1 MEQAQDEGAGAV
13 DVGTA
18 DLGGDEACGREESGS
33 ARREREDD
41 LVEKE
46 QDVERRARRTL
57 LDRIRREQLVR
68 RPPRHLL
75 GPPRRP
81 PLLDRVETELVV
93 VLVLRLLVHLVVVPQ
108 AEHLFE
114 RQALPDEVQDGLD
127 VLDRED
133 AAPDL
138 ALEAGRRR
146 ADEPG
151 AVAQAQVGVPE
162 DGLRAYMSES
172 QLLMVMQRRE
182 RERDGPGASW
192 SCPACA
198 TL

>member
-1 MEQAQDEGAGAV
+1 M
-13 DVGTA
+13 
-18 DLGGDEACGREESGS
+18 
-33 ARREREDD
+33 
-41 LVEKE
+41 
-46 QDVERRARRTL
+46 
-57 LDRIRREQLVR
+57 
-68 RPPRHLL
+68 
-75 GPPRRP
+75 
-81 PLLDRVETELVV
+81 
-93 VLVLRLLVHLVVVPQ
+93 LVLRLLVHLVVVPQ
-108 AEHLFE
+108 AEHLLE

-138 ALEAGRRR
+138 ALEAGRRG